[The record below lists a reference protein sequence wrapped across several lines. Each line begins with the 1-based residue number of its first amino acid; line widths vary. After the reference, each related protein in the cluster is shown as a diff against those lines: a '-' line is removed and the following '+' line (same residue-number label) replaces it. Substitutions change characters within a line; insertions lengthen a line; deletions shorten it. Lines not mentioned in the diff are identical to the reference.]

1 MISAAELAKIQSD
14 AVAVVCDKS
23 CAIYHKTTTK
33 DAYGTPVDSWS
44 VLSATV
50 MAGVTQPSAGLLQN
64 YDYLIGDLAAY
75 HIRMPVGTDVR
86 HQDHLVIDG
95 ETLEVHVILD
105 PQSYSVFEN
114 VIAAQIK

>member
-1 MISAAELAKIQSD
+1 MLDASELAQWQAD
-14 AVAVVCDKS
+14 AVAAVCDKS

-33 DAYGTPVDSWS
+33 DAYGTPVDSWA
-44 VLSATV
+44 LSSTV
-50 MAGVTQPSAGLLQN
+50 VAGVTQPSANLLQN